1 MADENNTDAKE
12 LKQLNENLSNIFECL
27 YSISQSLKVFE
38 VIVLN
43 DSNYVSK
50 NKKEI
55 NLNID
60 KRAFC
65 VNEGKLNWILA
76 NLIKEI
82 VIVDLK

>member
-1 MADENNTDAKE
+1 MIRNKTNKENKMADENNTNAKE

-60 KRAFC
+60 KI
-65 VNEGKLNWILA
+65 NEVR
-76 NLIKEI
+76 EI
-82 VIVDLK
+82 FRNKT